1 MPGTTTRAC
10 ATHARGGFETKTRG
24 RRRASRRERAVPR
37 SFFGRSD
44 AEQWLGDALGDGDD
58 TRNASETSS
67 SSSIDAAF
75 ASVAKKRR
83 GLALFEAELAKEDEE
98 DVDLLKCACYVSM
111 HQNPD
116 LDCEQVRRDIDEM
129 ATVVKKRLD
138 DELGP
143 EGERFPLRTIKT
155 LSRAWAHDLGFT
167 GNVEDYYDVE
177 NSCID
182 RVLARRTGIPIT
194 LCLTYMEIA
203 KRCGIIMVDV
213 GIPGHLLCR
222 PVDFGSNCA
231 VDELEEMEILVDA
244 FNQGDIMFI
253 EEVEDILARNSGLAE
268 GQKVQID
275 RSFLRETKIRKR
287 AFLTRMLTNLRAI
300 YDVRGDDKSTL
311 LILEYMMVCNPY
323 ESLRVDAVLQSV
335 ERILA
340 LESDAIVIQ
349 IGARQHR
356 RCFFALNFFLS
367 LAFRRFSLPKRSTG
381 ASRAG
386 VGTSS
391 LVSSSFASS
400 SSPSSSSPSPSSVP
414 TVSVPTS
421 VRSTNANR
429 PINPP
434 DVLATPLLALASRV
448 AALYVSTSIV
458 VPRLFG
464 IGLKGITPSIVG
476 TASIA
481 DDRIARDAA
490 ASSLCASI
498 SFNFSSMNAV
508 LLRKVSVRARFVTA
522 AWRKPLVYRFDRPF
536 VRVPLGHGIARARRV
551 PMAAAV
557 GQW

>member
-1 MPGTTTRAC
+1 MTREKKKMTPSVTFSSHVRAVARRAVAAMPGTTTRAC
-10 ATHARGGFETKTRG
+10 ATHARGGFEAKTRG

-67 SSSIDAAF
+67 SSSVDAAF

-83 GLALFEAELAKEDEE
+83 GLALFEAELAKEDEA

-203 KRCGIIMVDV
+203 KRCGITMVDV

-275 RSFLRETKIRKR
+275 RSFLRETKISKR

-300 YDVRGDDKSTL
+300 YDVSGDDKSTL

-323 ESLRVDAVLQSV
+323 ESLRVPLTKALGLSYFKNQRWVDASETLVSLRGSGDVEVDAVLQSV

-340 LESDAIVIQ
+340 LESDAI
-349 IGARQHR
+349 G
-356 RCFFALNFFLS
+356 N
-367 LAFRRFSLPKRSTG
+367 G
-381 ASRAG
+381 E
-386 VGTSS
+386 
-391 LVSSSFASS
+391 
-400 SSPSSSSPSPSSVP
+400 
-414 TVSVPTS
+414 
-421 VRSTNANR
+421 
-429 PINPP
+429 
-434 DVLATPLLALASRV
+434 DDDDD
-448 AALYVSTSIV
+448 SID
-458 VPRLFG
+458 
-464 IGLKGITPSIVG
+464 T
-476 TASIA
+476 
-481 DDRIARDAA
+481 
-490 ASSLCASI
+490 
-498 SFNFSSMNAV
+498 
-508 LLRKVSVRARFVTA
+508 
-522 AWRKPLVYRFDRPF
+522 
-536 VRVPLGHGIARARRV
+536 
-551 PMAAAV
+551 
-557 GQW
+557 